1 MAGEAQTGYTS
12 NMSMYD
18 LLVILSSAKI
28 DYVLVGGLAV
38 TLHGYQR
45 LTMDVDVVLALN
57 DENLAKFVGCAKSAN
72 LKPVLPIPIDALR
85 DAALID
91 QWHRE
96 KGMLV
101 FALRGPDMMATVI
114 DVLVR
119 PLVSFDELKRNAIT
133 KRIGP
138 LSIPVASIDDL
149 ISLKTGTG
157 RSKDVVDIEELRQ
170 IKRQL
175 AAGQHGQG

>member
-1 MAGEAQTGYTS
+1 
-12 NMSMYD
+12 MSMYD
-18 LLVILSSAKI
+18 LLATLSSGKI

-45 LTMDVDVVLALN
+45 LTMDVDVVLALY
-57 DENLAKFVGCAKSAN
+57 DENLAKFVDCAKSAN
-72 LKPVLPIPIDALR
+72 LKPVLPIPIDSLR

-101 FALRGPDMMATVI
+101 FALRGTDMLATVI

-119 PLVSFDELKRNAIT
+119 PVVPFDELKRNAVT
-133 KRIGP
+133 KLIGP

-149 ISLKTGTG
+149 IRLKTGTG
-157 RSKDVVDIEELRQ
+157 RTKDVVDIEELRR

-175 AAGQHGQG
+175 AEGQHGHG

>member
-1 MAGEAQTGYTS
+1 
-12 NMSMYD
+12 MSMYN
-18 LLVILSSAKI
+18 LLATLSDAKI

-57 DENLAKFVGCAKSAN
+57 DENLAKFVDCATSAR
-72 LKPVLPIPIDALR
+72 LKPVLPIPIDSLR

-91 QWHRE
+91 LWHRE
-96 KGMLV
+96 KGMLA
-101 FALRGPDMMATVI
+101 FGLRGPDMMATVI
-114 DVLVR
+114 DVLLR
-119 PLVSFDELKRNAIT
+119 PVVSFDELKRDAVT

-149 ISLKTGTG
+149 IRLKTGTG
-157 RSKDVVDIEELRQ
+157 RSKDVVDIEELRK

-175 AAGQHGQG
+175 AEGQHGQA

>member
-1 MAGEAQTGYTS
+1 
-12 NMSMYD
+12 MSMYK
-18 LLVILSSAKI
+18 LLAALSEAKI

-45 LTMDVDVVLALN
+45 LTMDVDVVLSLN
-57 DENLAKFVGCAKSAN
+57 DENLAKFVDCAKRAR
-72 LKPVLPIPIDALR
+72 LKPVLPIPIDSLR

-91 QWHRE
+91 LWHRE
-96 KGMLV
+96 KGMLA
-101 FALRGPDMMATVI
+101 FGLRGPDMMATVI

-119 PLVSFDELKRNAIT
+119 PLVSFDELKRNALT

-149 ISLKTGTG
+149 IRMKTGTG
-157 RSKDVVDIEELRQ
+157 RSKDRLDIEELRRIQ
-170 IKRQL
+170 RQL
-175 AAGQHGQG
+175 ADGQNGQA

>member
-1 MAGEAQTGYTS
+1 
-12 NMSMYD
+12 MSMYN
-18 LLVILSSAKI
+18 LLATLSGAKI

-45 LTMDVDVVLALN
+45 LTMDVDVVLSMN
-57 DENLAKFVGCAKSAN
+57 DENLAKFVDCARRAN
-72 LKPVLPIPIDALR
+72 LRPVLPIPLDALR

-91 QWHRE
+91 LWHRE
-96 KGMLV
+96 KGMLA
-101 FALRGPDMMATVI
+101 FGLRGPDVLATVI

-119 PLVSFDELKRNAIT
+119 PVVSFEELKRNAVT

-149 ISLKTGTG
+149 IRLKTGTG
-157 RSKDVVDIEELRQ
+157 RSKDQLDIEELRR

-175 AAGQHGQG
+175 SEGQHGQD